1 VIPER
6 LKLQAFGPYAGALD
20 LDFDALLSQGLF
32 LVHGPTGAGKTSILD
47 AICYALFGE
56 ASSPD
61 RAVRQLR
68 SDYARPDTP
77 TEVVLDFRLGAERYR
92 IVRRPE
98 QPRLKK
104 RGGGVTTERPTA
116 KLFSRTGIGP
126 QDPGKS
132 GRAIAVHTRKV
143 DAAIERLLGFS
154 AAQFRQVV
162 LLPQGRFRELLTAGS
177 KERERILEALFDT
190 ARYRAVEEALKD
202 AAREARERVRE
213 LRAQREAALRQAG
226 VTDPHA
232 LEAAAELL
240 AESKARL
247 QKERNAL
254 ETRAKA
260 ANQALEQ
267 GRRAAERYRDLD
279 EVARELGA
287 LAREAPRIERTRA
300 ELEDARRALPFEAL
314 ASEANRLSAEL
325 SEAEARAASATRVLK
340 QARSAAIKAEQT
352 ERARSVAARL
362 RKIDEFERLGE
373 AITAAAKRR
382 VGAQAQRADALAE
395 VESAEAALEQASQA
409 LKEQQIQ
416 ALARDLP
423 PDTPCPVCGSH
434 THPGIDPHSPAGG
447 TQDAAGPSGGLAA
460 AHRQVK
466 VLRQALIRSER
477 ELVQTEAEHASAKE
491 RQRLVQ
497 ASWLADDPEE
507 AARLQ
512 AEGVGART
520 EALKRDLGRARQLG
534 GRPDGPRARTREQT
548 EAAHREAAR
557 HAAAAQASLEA
568 AQAELVRA
576 QRRLKESARRSA
588 VALEAAGFQ
597 HPAALEAAR
606 RSEAAVALLTAK
618 VRRHEEA
625 FSLARARRAQA
636 QERTRDLTRPN
647 LAALDRTGKDLAE
660 QVLLKVR
667 QEARVE
673 EQQRSLAQA
682 TESLKATTADLAT
695 AEVRQARL
703 SRLAAVAGGRNGAG
717 ITFQRYVL
725 ASLLDRVLVV
735 ASQRLA
741 SMTRGRY
748 RLERRDQDR
757 ADLRAAG
764 GLRRSPGHPVRRRGL
779 WQPRPGGA
787 GSRPLGPPR
796 TRAPRSPRRRD
807 LTRRRARTPNP
818 NPPRGHGLPHRLQS
832 GCTNREKSDREQSI
846 ETSVRSLLFHF
857 APRSLP

>member
-1 VIPER
+1 M
-6 LKLQAFGPYAGALD
+6 
-20 LDFDALLSQGLF
+20 
-32 LVHGPTGAGKTSILD
+32 
-47 AICYALFGE
+47 
-56 ASSPD
+56 
-61 RAVRQLR
+61 
-68 SDYARPDTP
+68 
-77 TEVVLDFRLGAERYR
+77 
-92 IVRRPE
+92 
-98 QPRLKK
+98 
-104 RGGGVTTERPTA
+104 
-116 KLFSRTGIGP
+116 
-126 QDPGKS
+126 
-132 GRAIAVHTRKV
+132 
-143 DAAIERLLGFS
+143 
-154 AAQFRQVV
+154 
-162 LLPQGRFRELLTAGS
+162 
-177 KERERILEALFDT
+177 LE
-190 ARYRAVEEALKD
+190 
-202 AAREARERVRE
+202 
-213 LRAQREAALRQAG
+213 
-226 VTDPHA
+226 
-232 LEAAAELL
+232 
-240 AESKARL
+240 
-247 QKERNAL
+247 
-254 ETRAKA
+254 
-260 ANQALEQ
+260 
-267 GRRAAERYRDLD
+267 
-279 EVARELGA
+279 
-287 LAREAPRIERTRA
+287 
-300 ELEDARRALPFEAL
+300 
-314 ASEANRLSAEL
+314 
-325 SEAEARAASATRVLK
+325 
-340 QARSAAIKAEQT
+340 QARSAAVKAEQT
-352 ERARSVAARL
+352 ERARSIAARL

-395 VESAEAALEQASQA
+395 VESAEAALEQASQALKEQQIQGAEAALEQASQA

-606 RSEAAVALLTAK
+606 RSEAAVALLTAE

-667 QEARVE
+667 QEARAE
-673 EQQRSLAQA
+673 EQQRALARA
-682 TESLKATTADLAT
+682 AESLKATTADLAT

-741 SMTRGRY
+741 TMTRGRY

-764 GLRRSPGHPVRRRGL
+764 GLDLYVSDGFTGV
-779 WQPRPGGA
+779 
-787 GSRPLGPPR
+787 SRPAATLSGGEGFLAALALALGLADVVQSDAGGVRLGTLFVDEGFGSLDPEALEAALSVLRELEHRGRRVGVISHVAELERRIPTRLEVTASPTGSKAVVR
-796 TRAPRSPRRRD
+796 TARRQ
-807 LTRRRARTPNP
+807 TA
-818 NPPRGHGLPHRLQS
+818 S
-832 GCTNREKSDREQSI
+832 K
-846 ETSVRSLLFHF
+846 
-857 APRSLP
+857 A